1 MEIIIKGLVKT
12 FGEKVAVDI
21 PELTV
26 HGGELLGLVGN
37 NGAGKSTL
45 FRLILDLI
53 KADAGAVYMRASL
66 NSPEGR
72 DEPGPRPDLAL
83 MGEGSGKSA
92 SPTRGDMEECD
103 GRQGPDLINVAE
115 TEVWK
120 DWTGA
125 FVDEGFL
132 IDYLTP
138 DEYFQFIARLTDTTD
153 EQLQAFL
160 ARFRHFMADE
170 LCGQKK
176 LIRTLSAGNKQ
187 KVGIMAAMLLR
198 PQVLILDEP
207 FNFLDPSS
215 QNAIKHILKNYNEE
229 TGATILVSSHNL
241 QHTVDICRRIVLLEH
256 GSIIH
261 DMDNSERQAGAV
273 LENYFETNY

>member
-1 MEIIIKGLVKT
+1 MDIIIKDLKKT

-21 PELTV
+21 PELTI
-26 HGGELLGLVGN
+26 HSGELLGLVGN

-53 KADAGAVYMRASL
+53 KADTGTVHMKGTDV
-66 NSPEGR
+66 EI
-72 DEPGPRPDLAL
+72 D
-83 MGEGSGKSA
+83 
-92 SPTRGDMEECD
+92 
-103 GRQGPDLINVAE
+103 VAE

-125 FVDEGFL
+125 FVDESFL

-138 DEYFQFIARLTDTTD
+138 DEYFQFIARLTDTSD
-153 EQLQAFL
+153 EQLQEFL
-160 ARFRHFMADE
+160 AQYQHFMADE
-170 LCGQKK
+170 LAGQKK

-198 PQVLILDEP
+198 PKVLILDEP

-215 QNAIKHILKNYNEE
+215 QNAIKHLLKKYNEE

-241 QHTVDICRRIVLLEH
+241 QHTVDISERIVLLEH
-256 GSIIH
+256 RKVIH
-261 DMDNSERQAGAV
+261 DIDNKEKQAQDI
-273 LENYFETNY
+273 LENYFEIND

>member
-1 MEIIIKGLVKT
+1 MEIIINNLRKT

-21 PELTV
+21 PELTI
-26 HGGELLGLVGN
+26 HSGELLGLVGN

-53 KADAGAVYMRASL
+53 KADTGTVHMQTPQPPL
-66 NSPEGR
+66 GGEC
-72 DEPGPRPDLAL
+72 
-83 MGEGSGKSA
+83 GEGLPLKGA
-92 SPTRGDMEECD
+92 
-103 GRQGPDLINVAE
+103 GRFVNVAE

-125 FVDEGFL
+125 FVDESFL

-138 DEYFQFIARLTDTTD
+138 DEYFQFIARLTDTSD
-153 EQLQAFL
+153 EQLEAFL
-160 ARFRHFMADE
+160 AEYQHFMADE
-170 LCGQKK
+170 LAGQKK

-198 PQVLILDEP
+198 PKVLILDEP

-215 QNAIKHILKNYNEE
+215 QNAIKHLLKKYNEE

-241 QHTVDICRRIVLLEH
+241 QHTVDISQRIVLLEH
-256 GSIIH
+256 GKVIH
-261 DMDNSERQAGAV
+261 DIDNREKQAQDI
-273 LENYFETNY
+273 LENYFEINE

>member
-1 MEIIIKGLVKT
+1 MDIIIKDLKKT

-21 PELTV
+21 PELTI
-26 HGGELLGLVGN
+26 HSGELLGLVGN

-53 KADAGAVYMRASL
+53 KADTGTVHMKGTDV
-66 NSPEGR
+66 E
-72 DEPGPRPDLAL
+72 
-83 MGEGSGKSA
+83 
-92 SPTRGDMEECD
+92 
-103 GRQGPDLINVAE
+103 INVAE

-125 FVDEGFL
+125 FVDESFL

-153 EQLQAFL
+153 EQLQEFL
-160 ARFRHFMADE
+160 AQYQHFMADE
-170 LCGQKK
+170 LAGQKK

-198 PQVLILDEP
+198 PKVLILDEP

-215 QNAIKHILKNYNEE
+215 QNAIKHLLKKYNEE

-241 QHTVDICRRIVLLEH
+241 QHTVDISERIVLLEH
-256 GSIIH
+256 GKVIH
-261 DMDNSERQAGAV
+261 DIENKEKQAQDI
-273 LENYFETNY
+273 LENYFEIND

>member
-1 MEIIIKGLVKT
+1 MDIIIKDLKKT

-21 PELTV
+21 PELTI
-26 HGGELLGLVGN
+26 HSGELLGLVGN

-53 KADAGAVYMRASL
+53 KADTGTVHMKNRKV
-66 NSPEGR
+66 
-72 DEPGPRPDLAL
+72 D
-83 MGEGSGKSA
+83 
-92 SPTRGDMEECD
+92 
-103 GRQGPDLINVAE
+103 INVAE

-125 FVDEGFL
+125 FVDESFL

-138 DEYFQFIARLTDTTD
+138 DEYFQFIARLTDTSD
-153 EQLQAFL
+153 EQLQEFL
-160 ARFRHFMADE
+160 AQYQHFMADE
-170 LCGQKK
+170 LAGQKK
-176 LIRTLSAGNKQ
+176 LIRTLSGGNNQ

-215 QNAIKHILKNYNEE
+215 QNAIKHLLKKYNEE

-241 QHTVDICRRIVLLEH
+241 QHTVDISERIVLLEH
-256 GSIIH
+256 GKVIH
-261 DMDNSERQAGAV
+261 DIDNREKQAQNI
-273 LENYFETNY
+273 LENYFEIND

>member
-1 MEIIIKGLVKT
+1 MDIIIKDLKKT

-21 PELTV
+21 PELTI
-26 HGGELLGLVGN
+26 HSGELLGLVGN

-53 KADAGAVYMRASL
+53 KADTGTVHMKGTDV
-66 NSPEGR
+66 E
-72 DEPGPRPDLAL
+72 
-83 MGEGSGKSA
+83 
-92 SPTRGDMEECD
+92 
-103 GRQGPDLINVAE
+103 INVAE

-125 FVDEGFL
+125 FVDESFL

-138 DEYFQFIARLTDTTD
+138 DEYFQFIARLTDTSD
-153 EQLQAFL
+153 EQLQEFL
-160 ARFRHFMADE
+160 AQYQHFMADE
-170 LCGQKK
+170 LAGQKK

-198 PQVLILDEP
+198 PKVLILDEP

-215 QNAIKHILKNYNEE
+215 QNAIKHLLKKYNEE

-241 QHTVDICRRIVLLEH
+241 QHTVDISERIVLLEH
-256 GSIIH
+256 GKVIH
-261 DMDNSERQAGAV
+261 DIDNKEKQAQDI
-273 LENYFETNY
+273 LENYFEIND

>member
-1 MEIIIKGLVKT
+1 MDIIIKDLKKT

-21 PELTV
+21 PELTI
-26 HGGELLGLVGN
+26 HSGEMLGLVGN

-53 KADAGAVYMRASL
+53 KADTGTVHMQTPS
-66 NSPEGR
+66 NSPLKVENKEVSPSRG
-72 DEPGPRPDLAL
+72 GW
-83 MGEGSGKSA
+83 EGSV
-92 SPTRGDMEECD
+92 
-103 GRQGPDLINVAE
+103 NVAE
-115 TEVWK
+115 TEIWK

-138 DEYFQFIARLTDTTD
+138 DEYFQFIARLTDTSD
-153 EQLQAFL
+153 AQLQEFL
-160 ARFRHFMADE
+160 AQYQHFMADE
-170 LCGQKK
+170 LTGQKK

-187 KVGIMAAMLLR
+187 KVGIMAAMLLH

-215 QNAIKHILKNYNEE
+215 QNAIKHLLQKYNEE

-241 QHTVDICRRIVLLEH
+241 QHTVDICKRIVLLEH
-256 GSIIH
+256 GKVIH
-261 DMDNSERQAGAV
+261 DIDNKDKQAQSI
-273 LENYFETNY
+273 LENYFEINE

>member
-1 MEIIIKGLVKT
+1 MEIIINNLRKT

-21 PELTV
+21 PELTI
-26 HGGELLGLVGN
+26 HSGELLGLVGN

-53 KADAGAVYMRASL
+53 KADTGTVHMK
-66 NSPEGR
+66 
-72 DEPGPRPDLAL
+72 D
-83 MGEGSGKSA
+83 GEVNV
-92 SPTRGDMEECD
+92 
-103 GRQGPDLINVAE
+103 NVAE

-125 FVDEGFL
+125 FVDESFL

-138 DEYFQFIARLTDTTD
+138 DEYFQFIARLTDTSD
-153 EQLQAFL
+153 EQLQEFL
-160 ARFRHFMADE
+160 AQYQHFMADE
-170 LCGQKK
+170 LAGQKK

-198 PQVLILDEP
+198 PKVLILDEP

-215 QNAIKHILKNYNEE
+215 QNAIKHLLKKYNEE

-241 QHTVDICRRIVLLEH
+241 QHTVDISERIVLLEN
-256 GSIIH
+256 GKVIH
-261 DMDNSERQAGAV
+261 DIDNKEKQAQDI
-273 LENYFETNY
+273 LENYFEIND

>member
-1 MEIIIKGLVKT
+1 MDIIIKDLKKT
-12 FGEKVAVDI
+12 FGDKVAVDI
-21 PELTV
+21 PDLTV
-26 HGGELLGLVGN
+26 HSGELLGLVGN

-53 KADAGAVYMRASL
+53 KADTGTVRMIGQLDNFTTGQLS
-66 NSPEGR
+66 NCQMI
-72 DEPGPRPDLAL
+72 DVD
-83 MGEGSGKSA
+83 
-92 SPTRGDMEECD
+92 
-103 GRQGPDLINVAE
+103 VAE
-115 TEVWK
+115 TEAWK

-138 DEYFQFIARLTDTTD
+138 DEYFQFIARLTDTSD
-153 EQLQAFL
+153 EQLKEFL
-160 ARFRHFMADE
+160 AQFEHFMADE
-170 LCGQKK
+170 LAGQKK

-198 PQVLILDEP
+198 PKVLILDEP

-215 QNAIKHILKNYNEE
+215 QNAIKHLLKKYNEE

-241 QHTVDICRRIVLLEH
+241 QHTVDISSRIVLLEH
-256 GSIIH
+256 GKVIH
-261 DMDNSERQAGAV
+261 DIDNREKQAQTI
-273 LENYFETNY
+273 LENYFEINE

>member
-1 MEIIIKGLVKT
+1 MEIIIKDLKKT

-21 PELTV
+21 NELTI
-26 HGGELLGLVGN
+26 HSGELLGLVGN

-53 KADAGAVYMRASL
+53 KADTGTVHMKGIAPTIPPRGESL
-66 NSPEGR
+66 GHSPSGEMEG
-72 DEPGPRPDLAL
+72 
-83 MGEGSGKSA
+83 
-92 SPTRGDMEECD
+92 
-103 GRQGPDLINVAE
+103 GRSINVAE
-115 TEVWK
+115 TEEWK

-138 DEYFQFIARLTDTTD
+138 DEYFQFIARLTDTSD
-153 EQLQAFL
+153 EQLQEFL
-160 ARFRHFMADE
+160 AQFQHFMADE
-170 LCGQKK
+170 LAGQKK

-187 KVGIMAAMLLR
+187 KVGIMAAMLLK

-215 QNAIKHILKNYNEE
+215 QNAIKHLLKKYNEE

-241 QHTVDICRRIVLLEH
+241 QHTVDICPRIVLLEH
-256 GSIIH
+256 GKVIH
-261 DMDNSERQAGAV
+261 DIDNKEKQAQTI
-273 LENYFETNY
+273 LENYFEIND

>member
-1 MEIIIKGLVKT
+1 MDIIIKDLKKT
-12 FGEKVAVDI
+12 FGKKVAVDI
-21 PELTV
+21 PDLTI
-26 HGGELLGLVGN
+26 HSGELLGLVGN

-53 KADAGAVYMRASL
+53 KADTGTVRMEWTPS
-66 NSPEGR
+66 NSPLKGENQEASPLRG
-72 DEPGPRPDLAL
+72 GL
-83 MGEGSGKSA
+83 EGSV
-92 SPTRGDMEECD
+92 
-103 GRQGPDLINVAE
+103 NVAE
-115 TEVWK
+115 TEDWK

-138 DEYFQFIARLTDTTD
+138 DEYFQFIARLTDTSD
-153 EQLQAFL
+153 EQLQEFL
-160 ARFRHFMADE
+160 AQFQHFMADE
-170 LCGQKK
+170 LSGQKK

-198 PQVLILDEP
+198 PRVLILDEP

-215 QNAIKHILKNYNEE
+215 QNAIKHLLKKYNEE

-241 QHTVDICRRIVLLEH
+241 QHTVDISKRIVLLEH
-256 GSIIH
+256 GKVIYDI
-261 DMDNSERQAGAV
+261 DNSEKQAQSI
-273 LENYFETNY
+273 LENYFEINE

>member
-1 MEIIIKGLVKT
+1 MEIIIKDLKKT

-21 PELTV
+21 PSLTI
-26 HGGELLGLVGN
+26 HSGELLGLVGN

-53 KADAGAVYMRASL
+53 KADTGTVHMTASPIPSKGGGNHPAASL
-66 NSPEGR
+66 FPPPLEGT
-72 DEPGPRPDLAL
+72 
-83 MGEGSGKSA
+83 GEA
-92 SPTRGDMEECD
+92 
-103 GRQGPDLINVAE
+103 INVAE

-138 DEYFQFIARLTDTTD
+138 DEYFQFIARLTDTSD
-153 EQLQAFL
+153 EQLQEFL
-160 ARFRHFMADE
+160 AQFQHFMADE
-170 LCGQKK
+170 LAGQKK

-198 PQVLILDEP
+198 PKVLILDEP

-215 QNAIKHILKNYNEE
+215 QNAIKHLLKKYNEE

-241 QHTVDICRRIVLLEH
+241 QHTVDISSRIVLLEH
-256 GSIIH
+256 GKVIH
-261 DMDNSERQAGAV
+261 DIDNREKQAQAI
-273 LENYFETNY
+273 LENYFEINE

>member
-1 MEIIIKGLVKT
+1 MDIKIKDLKKT

-21 PELTV
+21 PELTI
-26 HGGELLGLVGN
+26 HSGELLGLVGN

-53 KADAGAVYMRASL
+53 KADTGTVRMIGQLDNFTTGQLSNCKL
-66 NSPEGR
+66 SNCQMI
-72 DEPGPRPDLAL
+72 DL
-83 MGEGSGKSA
+83 
-92 SPTRGDMEECD
+92 
-103 GRQGPDLINVAE
+103 NVAE
-115 TEVWK
+115 AEVWK

-138 DEYFQFIARLTDTTD
+138 DEYFQFIARLTDTSD
-153 EQLQAFL
+153 EQLQEFL
-160 ARFRHFMADE
+160 AQFQHFMADE
-170 LCGQKK
+170 LAGQKK

-215 QNAIKHILKNYNEE
+215 QNAIKHLLKKYNEE

-241 QHTVDICRRIVLLEH
+241 QHTVDISDRIVLLEH
-256 GSIIH
+256 GKVIH
-261 DMDNSERQAGAV
+261 DIDNREKQAQTI
-273 LENYFETNY
+273 LENYFEIND

>member
-1 MEIIIKGLVKT
+1 MDIIVKDLKKT

-21 PELTV
+21 PDLTI
-26 HGGELLGLVGN
+26 HSGELLGLVGN

-53 KADAGAVYMRASL
+53 KADT
-66 NSPEGR
+66 
-72 DEPGPRPDLAL
+72 
-83 MGEGSGKSA
+83 GSVRMYG
-92 SPTRGDMEECD
+92 TGVDV
-103 GRQGPDLINVAE
+103 NVAE
-115 TEVWK
+115 TEIWK

-138 DEYFQFIARLTDTTD
+138 DEYFQFIARLTDTSN
-153 EQLQAFL
+153 EQLQEFL
-160 ARFRHFMADE
+160 SQFQHFMADE
-170 LCGQKK
+170 LAGQKK

-187 KVGIMAAMLLR
+187 KVGILAAMLLQ

-215 QNAIKHILKNYNEE
+215 QNAIKHLLKKYNEE
-229 TGATILVSSHNL
+229 TGATVLVSSHNL
-241 QHTVDICRRIVLLEH
+241 QHTVDISNRIVLLEH
-256 GSIIH
+256 GKVIH
-261 DMDNSERQAGAV
+261 DIDNREKQAQTI
-273 LENYFETNY
+273 LEDYFEIND